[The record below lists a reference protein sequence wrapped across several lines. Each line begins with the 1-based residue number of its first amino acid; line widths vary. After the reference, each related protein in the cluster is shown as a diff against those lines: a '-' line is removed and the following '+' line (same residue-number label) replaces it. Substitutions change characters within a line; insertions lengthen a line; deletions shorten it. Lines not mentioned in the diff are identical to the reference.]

1 MESVMKLTCI
11 KCQNEFEI
19 DDDVE
24 QFACAGCGT
33 QYIVKR
39 TGGMVRLAQAPKKDS
54 RAVLRREIEEL
65 EHALKSEM
73 ECELGGMPGYQLLR
87 FDYAKIGK
95 LHLQFATVAPEKI
108 LANIF
113 ETLTI
118 NELERIASLYASNPG
133 SPTRAWILR
142 MRDLRVNIEEKKN
155 LLAKESLDLSST

>member
-1 MESVMKLTCI
+1 MESVMKLTCL
-11 KCQNEFEI
+11 KCQNGFEI

-39 TGGMVRLAQAPKKDS
+39 TGGMVRLAEAPKMDS
-54 RAVLRREIEEL
+54 LAILRREIEEL
-65 EHALKSEM
+65 EVTLKSEM
-73 ECELGGMPGYQLLR
+73 ECELGGMPGYLLLR

-113 ETLTI
+113 ENLTI
-118 NELERIASLYASNPG
+118 NDLERLASLYASNPG

-142 MRDLRVNIEEKKN
+142 MRDLCVNIEEKKSR
-155 LLAKESLDLSST
+155 LAKESLNLSST

>member
-1 MESVMKLTCI
+1 MESVMKLTCL
-11 KCQNEFEI
+11 KCQNGFEI

-39 TGGMVRLAQAPKKDS
+39 TGGMVRLAEAPKQDS
-54 RAVLRREIEEL
+54 RSVLRREIEEL
-65 EHALKSEM
+65 ELALKSEM
-73 ECELGGMPGYQLLR
+73 ECELGGMPGYLLLR

-95 LHLQFATVAPEKI
+95 LHLQFATVAPDKI

-113 ETLTI
+113 ENLTI
-118 NELERIASLYASNPG
+118 SDLERLASFYASNPN
-133 SPTRAWILR
+133 SPTGAWILR
-142 MRDLRVNIEEKKN
+142 MRDLCVNIEEKKN